1 MTRMHY
7 FVVDLAKGGKS
18 FGDIKKLAD
27 DVYGDMALKKT
38 QIYEILKRVKMGKN
52 TDNRR
57 GFTKQKTADLIASD
71 AAAVAEDRQVSIQDL
86 ARAHGTLYGT
96 VSRILHSQLGLK
108 GEWFL
113 HWDNAPVHTAML
125 IHEFMAKKSIKLLSH
140 TPYSPDLTPADY
152 FLFPKLKKELA
163 GFSMTQE
170 EFKKEWEGVLR
181 RVSREGFGKAFVRW
195 YERCK

>member
-1 MTRMHY
+1 MHY

-57 GFTKQKTADLIASD
+57 GFTKQKTADLIASV
-71 AAAVAEDRQVSIQDL
+71 AAAVTEDRRVSIQDL
-86 ARAHGTLYGT
+86 ARAHGTSYST
-96 VSRILHSQLGLK
+96 ISRILHSHLGLK

-140 TPYSPDLTPADY
+140 PPYSPDLTPADY
-152 FLFPKLKKELA
+152 FLFPKLA
-163 GFSMTQE
+163 GFTMTQE

-181 RVSREGFGKAFVRW
+181 RVSREEFAKAFVGW
-195 YERCK
+195 YEQCK